1 MNKKR
6 RFRVFVENLEEPI
19 SRWLYIEYKNL
30 ARIVGKRNIFFTNIK
45 DEYEYYCMKKITENV
60 FKESISFLSFK
71 NSRLIILDPDASK
84 SLKIT
89 DFDDGTIVLIGGIM
103 GDFPPK
109 HRTNIELSNK
119 IKRENFKEVIYRNLG
134 YGQFPIDM
142 AGLIALMV
150 YKGTRLDNIDVMYG
164 IEISVNKKNTIYL
177 PYTYPV
183 INGRPAIS
191 EEEIE
196 YLKNRVIEDEINRIL
211 SKDKKIKIC

>member
-1 MNKKR
+1 
-6 RFRVFVENLEEPI
+6 
-19 SRWLYIEYKNL
+19 
-30 ARIVGKRNIFFTNIK
+30 
-45 DEYEYYCMKKITENV
+45 MKKITENV